1 MNPKT
6 CTHRFSLWKAK
17 AAWRGKQLIL
27 GISNFYLKF
36 LQLKGGH
43 GFRIISL
50 TPGTVT
56 LQCFHSLSLGAKL
69 CISNFKAFFFK
80 NKSKNRHRQYP
91 KILDIYYLPVPYSLG
106 LSLVFWSFPENAPYV
121 IP

>member
-1 MNPKT
+1 MTTKPNNNNKNTSIDIAPHNNSEIEIKKMNPKT

-56 LQCFHSLSLGAKL
+56 LQ
-69 CISNFKAFFFK
+69 
-80 NKSKNRHRQYP
+80 
-91 KILDIYYLPVPYSLG
+91 
-106 LSLVFWSFPENAPYV
+106 
-121 IP
+121 